1 MPSISDLGN
10 KYECFSCGAKFYDMG
25 RSEPICPKCGANQ
38 KDARKQELASDSI
51 HAKRKRREEVV
62 RVPDEDEELATP
74 TPAADDDFPE
84 DEIERPEGVEEEEV
98 EEDFDDEE

>member
-1 MPSISDLGN
+1 MASISDLGN

-25 RSEPICPKCGANQ
+25 RPDPICPKCGANQ
-38 KDARKQELASDSI
+38 KDARKQEVANDSL
-51 HAKRKRREEVV
+51 HARRKRREEVV

-74 TPAADDDFPE
+74 SSGDDDFPDE
-84 DEIERPEGVEEEEV
+84 EIERPEGVEDDEV

>member
-25 RSEPICPKCGANQ
+25 RPDPICPKCGANQ
-38 KDARKQELASDSI
+38 KDARKQEPASDSL

-74 TPAADDDFPE
+74 AAADDDFPE
-84 DEIERPEGVEEEEV
+84 EEIERPEGVEEEEV